1 METDFLLSFI
11 IFMNIFGIFGM
22 NILIKCFKVLN
33 PLMKSFAIPCYPLTM
48 VLPINASENISHKLR
63 FLLFYSC
70 VFYET

>member
-1 METDFLLSFI
+1 METDFLLSFTI
-11 IFMNIFGIFGM
+11 LKFHGIFM

-33 PLMKSFAIPCYPLTM
+33 PVVKSFAIPCDPLTM

-63 FLLFYSC
+63 FFLFYSC